1 MAQIAHRE
9 VCKAGSPTR
18 PALSQGSQSMQAEA
32 YNLHPF
38 GGVPE
43 KAEVRKEV
51 PEGNTVG

>member
-1 MAQIAHRE
+1 MAQIAYRK
-9 VCKAGSPTR
+9 VG
-18 PALSQGSQSMQAEA
+18 QGGESNTNRTSNGQSMQAEA
-32 YNLHPF
+32 YNLRPL